1 VKKGD
6 FVKHAWSRPREKMLG
21 VILEKVRDPPARNL
35 FGAADVDGVNVYK
48 VLWRDGTIVTA
59 YGYGLVKVHYL

>member
-1 VKKGD
+1 
-6 FVKHAWSRPREKMLG
+6 MLG

-35 FGAADVDGVNVYK
+35 FGADDVAGVNVYK